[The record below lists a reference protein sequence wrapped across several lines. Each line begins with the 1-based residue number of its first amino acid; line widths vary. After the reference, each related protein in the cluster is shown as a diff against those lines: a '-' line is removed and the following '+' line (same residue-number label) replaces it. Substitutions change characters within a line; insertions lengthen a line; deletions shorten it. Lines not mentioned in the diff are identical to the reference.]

1 VHVDEIEKEL
11 VAVHVTVLL
20 PNGNTDPE
28 TGLQEVLTATT
39 SVAVADEYDTMA
51 ERTLPLVCVVM
62 DDGQVMTGALFCETT
77 TGNVQVDLSPTLSNA
92 VHVTDVVATAN
103 DEPLA
108 GVQVRFLMPEPSVA
122 VGVNVT

>member
-1 VHVDEIEKEL
+1 
-11 VAVHVTVLL
+11 VAEGA
-20 PNGNTDPE
+20 PP
-28 TGLQEVLTATT
+28 AA
-39 SVAVADEYDTMA
+39 S
-51 ERTLPLVCVVM
+51 VVM
-62 DDGQVMTGALFCETT
+62 DDGQVMTGALFCVTL

-103 DEPLA
+103 DEPLV